1 MTSREP
7 ILVQKLRQA
16 MSVGGLGGAI
26 KTVSAKLW
34 QQVSFAE
41 THIWYELDL
50 TQGAPPVRAL
60 GDGLTLRTAD
70 DPDAD
75 LLVQLPTVVPAEARR
90 RMAAGND
97 LWIVLEGQQLL
108 FSCWIFHDRTPT
120 VAAAGGEFELPAD
133 TVCLEDSIAAP
144 AARGRG
150 IAPATWTA
158 IAGVVSQ
165 DGRRR
170 IVTKVTIEN
179 TPSRRA
185 VEKAGFEEIGMM
197 SFKRLGFRS
206 RTQIEPL
213 DARAGFLVDGLDGR
227 SWTDSP
233 LNRASS
239 RAPG

>member
-1 MTSREP
+1 
-7 ILVQKLRQA
+7 
-16 MSVGGLGGAI
+16 MSGGGVGGAI

-34 QQVSFAE
+34 QRVSFAE
-41 THIWYELDL
+41 THVWYELAL
-50 TQGAPPVRAL
+50 TQGPPPLRPLDA
-60 GDGLTLRTAD
+60 GLTLRTAG

-75 LLVQLPTVVPAEARR
+75 LLVALPTVVPAEARR

-108 FSCWIFHDRTPT
+108 FSCWIFRDRTPT
-120 VAAAGGEFELPAD
+120 VAAAGGELELPAD
-133 TVCLEDSIAAP
+133 TICLEDSIAAP

-150 IAPATWTA
+150 IAPAAWTA
-158 IAGVVSQ
+158 IARAASQ
-165 DGRRR
+165 EGRRR

-185 VEKAGFEEIGMM
+185 VEKAGFEEIRMM

-206 RTQIEPL
+206 RTRIEPL
-213 DARAGFLVDGLDGR
+213 DARAGFLVDGLDGG
-227 SWTDSP
+227 SWTDGS